1 MIKTV
6 FTEKMKPIKRI
17 LIIDFCNYND
27 YPIGGY
33 LTFANNLKQAF
44 GNELILVGITTDSD
58 DPIGKW
64 FKKDIN
70 GCIYDY
76 FAIARYSKTK
86 TKHIIPDR
94 LVIYC
99 FLIYYRKEILS
110 LDVKNVFVQRQEVLL
125 ALNGYNFEN
134 ICYRFAGLDN
144 PLSISKYWF
153 SHVIANKFEK
163 FFFRSLTNVNFILAS
178 GDSSAIMEMI
188 QRSKQLISRNNVIQ
202 FPTRINTDIFFTSD
216 KMEARQSLG
225 IDKSS
230 IIILTSG
237 RLAWFKGWKFMI
249 DCFDAFLK
257 RMPNSKLYFVGEGE
271 DMSKIQNY
279 INLKELNDLVYL
291 VGRQRSEKVA
301 MYLNASDL
309 YIMGSYQE
317 GWSTSLSE
325 AIACGIPSCVTN
337 FHSAKEIV
345 IEGKNGF
352 VVTGHLED
360 QFVDG
365 MINAINIPKP
375 INNQHI
381 IAFASNKLKTDLLSA
396 WPLI

>member
-1 MIKTV
+1 MNNTR
-6 FTEKMKPIKRI
+6 RI
-17 LIIDFCNYND
+17 LLIDFCNYND

-44 GNELILVGITTDSD
+44 GNELILVGITTETD
-58 DPIGKW
+58 DPVGKW

-70 GCIYDY
+70 GSIYDY
-76 FAIARYSKTK
+76 FAIARYSKAK

-94 LVIYC
+94 IVIYG
-99 FLIYYRKEILS
+99 LLKYYRKEILS
-110 LDVKNVFVQRQEVLL
+110 FDAKNVFIQRQEVLL
-125 ALNGYNFEN
+125 AVQKYNFAN

-153 SHVIANKFEK
+153 SHAVAKPFEK
-163 FFFRSLTNVNFILAS
+163 GFFKSLKKVNTILAS
-178 GDSSAIMEMI
+178 GDGSAINEMI
-188 QRSKQLISRNNVIQ
+188 QRSKHLISRDDVIQ

-216 KMEARQSLG
+216 KMEARQHLG

-230 IIILTSG
+230 TIILTSG

-249 DCFDAFLK
+249 DCFEAFLK

-279 INLKELNDLVYL
+279 INLKGLKELVYL
-291 VGRQRSEKVA
+291 VGRQRSEKVS

-325 AIACGIPSCVTN
+325 AVVCGIPSCVTN
-337 FHSAKEIV
+337 FHSSNEIV

-352 VVTGHLED
+352 VVAGHQVD
-360 QFVDG
+360 PFVDG

-375 INNQHI
+375 IYNQHI
-381 IAFASNKLKTDLLSA
+381 IAFASNRLKTDLLNA

>member
-1 MIKTV
+1 MKT
-6 FTEKMKPIKRI
+6 IKRI
-17 LIIDFCNYND
+17 LLIDFCNYND

-44 GNELILVGITTDSD
+44 GDELILVGITSETD
-58 DPIGKW
+58 DPVGKW

-70 GCIYDY
+70 GSIYDY
-76 FAIARYSKTK
+76 FAIARYSKAK

-94 LVIYC
+94 IVIYG
-99 FLIYYRKEILS
+99 LLKYYRKEILS
-110 LDVKNVFVQRQEVLL
+110 FDAKNVFIQRQEVLL
-125 ALNGYNFEN
+125 AVQKYNFAN

-153 SHVIANKFEK
+153 SHAVAKPFEK
-163 FFFRSLTNVNFILAS
+163 VFFKSLKKVNTILAS
-178 GDSSAIMEMI
+178 GDGSAINEMI
-188 QRSKQLISRNNVIQ
+188 QRSKHLISRDDVIQ

-216 KMEARQSLG
+216 KMEARQHLG

-230 IIILTSG
+230 TIILTSG

-249 DCFDAFLK
+249 DCFEAFLK
-257 RMPNSKLYFVGEGE
+257 RIPNSKLYFVGEGE

-279 INLKELNDLVYL
+279 IDLKGLKELVYL
-291 VGRQRSEKVA
+291 VGRQRSEKVS

-325 AIACGIPSCVTN
+325 AIICGIPSCVTN
-337 FHSAKEIV
+337 FHSANEIV

-352 VVTGHLED
+352 VVAGHQVD
-360 QFVDG
+360 PFVDG

-375 INNQHI
+375 IYNQHI
-381 IAFASNKLKTDLLSA
+381 IAFASNRLKTDLLNA